1 MKKKVVGCID
11 STAREGESF
20 ISKEIV
26 ISTSTWWEQ
35 SCEQQKEGG
44 NTDLVIIPYN

>member
-1 MKKKVVGCID
+1 MD

-44 NTDLVIIPYN
+44 NTNLVIIPYN